1 MDDSDRVRL
10 LRDLLETPEEIIASA
25 REELRK
31 RPGLRRADWQELG
44 KLLKA
49 ESDERVRQIREGSS
63 ATE

>member
-31 RPGLRRADWQELG
+31 RPGLRRADWSELG
-44 KLLKA
+44 EILRR
-49 ESDERVRQIREGSS
+49 ESDERVRAIRQDGHV
-63 ATE
+63 